1 MAWGG
6 AAVLWGLI
14 LGVWV
19 LVNGVR
25 RLRRLPVRT
34 SWPLVL
40 AGLGLVA
47 LVGLVGVLLSLEQVF
62 YFGLG
67 DVQPALAVLPWSLL
81 GVAVVLFLRLR
92 QHRDEHWP
100 LLPAFVLL
108 LPVLAGCAYWGFFLP
123 H

>member
-1 MAWGG
+1 
-6 AAVLWGLI
+6 
-14 LGVWV
+14 GVWV

-34 SWPLVL
+34 SWPLML
-40 AGLGLVA
+40 AGLSMVA
-47 LVGLVGVLLSLEQVF
+47 LVGLVGVLLTLEQVF

-67 DVQPALAVLPWSLL
+67 DVRPVLAALPYFLL
-81 GVAVVLFLRLR
+81 AVAVVLVLRLR
-92 QHRDEHWP
+92 RQRNERWP
-100 LLPAFVLL
+100 LLPALVLL